1 MEEKK
6 IFFKKD
12 MKNLKN
18 ILEVD
23 KMCFENDEIKKI
35 YEECKNMTSL
45 EYRLYEC
52 KNEEYE
58 FIDLSGMDLTDE
70 LLNDIIKSHEII
82 FKKIKLLELSNNY
95 ISDINF
101 LNNFS
106 NIKYVIVNNN
116 ELKNVNLNHVL
127 ELECINNKIET
138 INSESIYDLNA
149 SNNKLIEYNCPELK
163 NMDVSNNLLE
173 KILYQSTLINLCCST
188 NQISIDFKIKRIQKI
203 KNNYYV
209 EFFEN

>member
-18 ILEVD
+18 ILEAE
-23 KMCFENDEIKKI
+23 KMYFENNETKKI
-35 YEECKNMTSL
+35 FEDCKNMTQL

-52 KNEEYE
+52 NNEEYE

-116 ELKNVNLNHVL
+116 ELKNITLNHVL
-127 ELECINNKIET
+127 ELECMNNKIET

-149 SNNKLIEYNCPELK
+149 SNNKLIEYNCPVIK

-173 KILYQSTLINLCCST
+173 KILYHPSLINLCCST
-188 NQISIDFKIKRIQKI
+188 NQISIDYKIKRIEII